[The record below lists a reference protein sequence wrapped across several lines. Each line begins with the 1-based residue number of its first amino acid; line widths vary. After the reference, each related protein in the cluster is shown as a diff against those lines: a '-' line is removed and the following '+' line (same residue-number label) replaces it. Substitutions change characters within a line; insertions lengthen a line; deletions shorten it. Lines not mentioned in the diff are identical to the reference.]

1 MDAIIL
7 AAGLGKRAKLNYPKQ
22 YFRLAGKPLIIIIL
36 DLFLKIKEINNI
48 IVVVIPGIISEFEE
62 LLKSYYFNLS
72 KIKIVEGGNIRQ
84 ESVLNGLR
92 LVETERVLI
101 HEAVRPFIT
110 KQHVLDLIG
119 IDSDVVVPCV
129 SIVPTISTKD
139 GKYIDRDILVNVQ
152 LPQVFNTDIL
162 KKAHYKALEKDYSD
176 DSSLVWS
183 ELGIKPIFIKGLEE
197 NIKITTPIDIK
208 VSEVLYEELSDNNWW
223 V

>member
-139 GKYIDRDILVNVQ
+139 GKYIDRDNFVWFRITPFPRNLFLVSCSKTCY
-152 LPQVFNTDIL
+152 L
-162 KKAHYKALEKDYSD
+162 
-176 DSSLVWS
+176 
-183 ELGIKPIFIKGLEE
+183 
-197 NIKITTPIDIK
+197 
-208 VSEVLYEELSDNNWW
+208 
-223 V
+223 